1 MSRLR
6 RCCLVATVLLSGGT
20 LASAQT
26 PAKAATPSAAAGTRV
41 ATAMFSGGSFWA
53 LEAAFDRVAGV
64 LSTTPGY
71 TGGPQSAPTYEQVFS
86 GRTDHVEAVEVRY
99 DPAKVRYEQLL
110 AYYWRRIDPTS
121 RERQFCD
128 EGPAFRPMIFA
139 HDEAQ
144 LEAALASKSALQRR
158 NPFGKPIVVR
168 IQKAARFHPAEDY
181 HQDFYRRNP
190 VEYRQYSDSCG
201 RAQQLRRLW
210 GRAEGL

>member
-6 RCCLVATVLLSGGT
+6 RCSLVAIVLLVGGQAA
-20 LASAQT
+20 LAQT
-26 PAKAATPSAAAGTRV
+26 PAKAAATPAVPGV
-41 ATAMFSGGSFWA
+41 ATATFSGGSFWA

-71 TGGPQSAPTYEQVFS
+71 TGGTQPHPTYEQVFS
-86 GRTDHVEAVEVRY
+86 GRTGHVEAVEVRY
-99 DPAKVRYEQLL
+99 DPRKVRYEQLL

-128 EGPAFRPMIFA
+128 EGRAFRPVIFA

-158 NPFGKPIVVR
+158 NPFRKPIVVKV
-168 IQKAARFHPAEDY
+168 QKAGRFHPAEEY
-181 HQDFYRRNP
+181 HQDFYRRHP
-190 VEYRQYSDSCG
+190 AAYRQYRDGCD

-210 GRAEGL
+210 GRAEGH